1 MQKLFIFMRYIKLIL
16 KSLQSIDNLVTYIF
30 SNLSKE
36 NIFIKN
42 FFGKK
47 KITLVDVGANLGGYT
62 NLILQNTK
70 VKEIHIF
77 EPSKKC
83 FGYLKKKFTQN
94 KIYISN
100 KALSNTNKMNTF
112 YESEV
117 LSQSSLHK
125 VKNKFNSNLE
135 NTDVYKIECITLDKY
150 FYGRKKNFVIDLLK
164 IDAEGEDL
172 MVLEG
177 ASKLLKNK
185 NIRLIKIELLNSFN
199 QKNNSNINEIMF
211 FLNKYN
217 YYITTISKTKFVN
230 EKLLMMDVYF
240 SNK

>member
-1 MQKLFIFMRYIKLIL
+1 MKLIL
-16 KSLQSIDNLVTYIF
+16 KTLQSIDNLVTYIF

-94 KIYISN
+94 KIYINN

-112 YESEV
+112 YENEV
-117 LSQSSLHK
+117 LSQSSLHN
-125 VKNKFNSNLE
+125 VKNKFNSNLK
-135 NTDVYKIECITLDKY
+135 NTDVYKIECVTLDKY

-177 ASKLLKNK
+177 ATKLLKNK

-199 QKNNSNINEIMF
+199 QKNNSNINEIIF

>member
-1 MQKLFIFMRYIKLIL
+1 MRYMKLIL
-16 KSLQSIDNLVTYIF
+16 KTLQSIDNLVTYIF

-62 NLILQNTK
+62 NLVLQNTK

-94 KIYISN
+94 KIYINN

-117 LSQSSLHK
+117 LSQSSLHN

-135 NTDVYKIECITLDKY
+135 NTDVYKIECVTLDKY

-199 QKNNSNINEIMF
+199 QKNNSNINEIIF

>member
-1 MQKLFIFMRYIKLIL
+1 MGYMKFIL
-16 KSLQSIDNLVTYIF
+16 KTLQSIDNLVTYIF
-30 SNLSKE
+30 SNLTKE

-42 FFGKK
+42 YYGKK

-62 NLILQNTK
+62 NLVLQNTK

-94 KIYISN
+94 KIYINN
-100 KALSNTNKMNTF
+100 KALSNSNKMNTF

-117 LSQSSLHK
+117 LSQSSLHNL
-125 VKNKFNSNLE
+125 KNKFNSNLE
-135 NTDVYKIECITLDKY
+135 NTDVYKIECVTLDKY

-199 QKNNSNINEIMF
+199 QKNNSNINEIIF

>member
-1 MQKLFIFMRYIKLIL
+1 MKFIL
-16 KSLQSIDNLVTYIF
+16 KTLQSIDNLVTYIF

-94 KIYISN
+94 KIYINN

-117 LSQSSLHK
+117 LSQSSLHN

-135 NTDVYKIECITLDKY
+135 NTDVYKIECVTLDKY

-199 QKNNSNINEIMF
+199 QKNNSNINEIIF

>member
-1 MQKLFIFMRYIKLIL
+1 MKFIL
-16 KSLQSIDNLVTYIF
+16 KTLQSIDNLVTYIF

-47 KITLVDVGANLGGYT
+47 KINLVDVGANLGGYT

-94 KIYISN
+94 KIYINN

-117 LSQSSLHK
+117 LSQSSLHN

-135 NTDVYKIECITLDKY
+135 NTDVYKIECVTLDKY

-172 MVLEG
+172 KVLEG
-177 ASKLLKNK
+177 ASKLLKNR
-185 NIRLIKIELLNSFN
+185 NIRLIKIELLNSFD
-199 QKNNSNINEIMF
+199 QKNNSNINEIIF

>member
-1 MQKLFIFMRYIKLIL
+1 MKLIL

-62 NLILQNTK
+62 NLVLQNTK
-70 VKEIHIF
+70 VKEIHMF

-94 KIYISN
+94 KIYINN

-117 LSQSSLHK
+117 LSQSSLHN

-135 NTDVYKIECITLDKY
+135 NTDVYKIECVTLDKY
-150 FYGRKKNFVIDLLK
+150 FYGHKKNFVIDLLK

-172 MVLEG
+172 KVLEG
-177 ASKLLKNK
+177 ATKLLKNK

-199 QKNNSNINEIMF
+199 QKNNSNINEIIF

-240 SNK
+240 SNE

>member
-1 MQKLFIFMRYIKLIL
+1 MGYMKFIL
-16 KSLQSIDNLVTYIF
+16 KTLQSIDNLVTYIF

-94 KIYISN
+94 KIYINN
-100 KALSNTNKMNTF
+100 KALSNTNKINTF

-117 LSQSSLHK
+117 LSQSSLHN

-135 NTDVYKIECITLDKY
+135 NTDVYKIECVTLDKY
-150 FYGRKKNFVIDLLK
+150 FYGHKKNFVIDLLK

-172 MVLEG
+172 KVLEG

-199 QKNNSNINEIMF
+199 QKNNSNINEIIF

>member
-1 MQKLFIFMRYIKLIL
+1 MRYMKLIL
-16 KSLQSIDNLVTYIF
+16 KTLQSIDNLVTYIF

-94 KIYISN
+94 KIYINN

-112 YESEV
+112 YENEV
-117 LSQSSLHK
+117 LSQSSLHN
-125 VKNKFNSNLE
+125 VKNKFNSNLK
-135 NTDVYKIECITLDKY
+135 NTDVYKIECVTLDKY

-177 ASKLLKNK
+177 ATKLLKNK

-199 QKNNSNINEIMF
+199 QKNNSNINEIIF

>member
-1 MQKLFIFMRYIKLIL
+1 MKLIL
-16 KSLQSIDNLVTYIF
+16 KTLQSIDNLVTYIF

-94 KIYISN
+94 KIYINN

-117 LSQSSLHK
+117 LSQSSLHN

-135 NTDVYKIECITLDKY
+135 NTDVYKIECVTLDKH

-177 ASKLLKNK
+177 ARKLLKNK
-185 NIRLIKIELLNSFN
+185 NIRLTKIELLNSFN
-199 QKNNSNINEIMF
+199 QKNNSNINEIIF

-240 SNK
+240 SNE

>member
-1 MQKLFIFMRYIKLIL
+1 MKFIL
-16 KSLQSIDNLVTYIF
+16 KTLQSIDNLVTYIF

-94 KIYISN
+94 KIYINN
-100 KALSNTNKMNTF
+100 KALSNTNRMNTF
-112 YESEV
+112 YENEV
-117 LSQSSLHK
+117 LSQSSLHN

-135 NTDVYKIECITLDKY
+135 NTDVYKIECVTLDKY

-172 MVLEG
+172 KVLEG

-199 QKNNSNINEIMF
+199 QKNNSNINEIIF

>member
-1 MQKLFIFMRYIKLIL
+1 MKLIL

-94 KIYISN
+94 KIYINN

-125 VKNKFNSNLE
+125 VKNKFNSNLG
-135 NTDVYKIECITLDKY
+135 NADVYKIECVTLDKY

-172 MVLEG
+172 KVLEG
-177 ASKLLKNK
+177 ASKLLKNR

-199 QKNNSNINEIMF
+199 QKNNSNINEIIF

>member
-1 MQKLFIFMRYIKLIL
+1 M
-16 KSLQSIDNLVTYIF
+16 
-30 SNLSKE
+30 
-36 NIFIKN
+36 
-42 FFGKK
+42 
-47 KITLVDVGANLGGYT
+47 GANLGGYT

-94 KIYISN
+94 KIYINN
-100 KALSNTNKMNTF
+100 KALSNTNKINTF

-117 LSQSSLHK
+117 LSQSSLHN

-135 NTDVYKIECITLDKY
+135 NTDVYKIECVTLDKY

-199 QKNNSNINEIMF
+199 QKNNSNINEIIF

>member
-1 MQKLFIFMRYIKLIL
+1 MRYMKLIL
-16 KSLQSIDNLVTYIF
+16 KTLQSIDNLVTYIF

-94 KIYISN
+94 KIYINN

-117 LSQSSLHK
+117 LSQSSLHN

-135 NTDVYKIECITLDKY
+135 NTDVYKIECVTLDKH

-177 ASKLLKNK
+177 ATKLLKNK

-199 QKNNSNINEIMF
+199 QKNNSNINEIIF

-240 SNK
+240 SNE

>member
-1 MQKLFIFMRYIKLIL
+1 MKLIL
-16 KSLQSIDNLVTYIF
+16 KTLQSIDNLVTYIF

-62 NLILQNTK
+62 NFVLQNTK

-94 KIYISN
+94 KIYINN

-117 LSQSSLHK
+117 LSQSSLHN

-135 NTDVYKIECITLDKY
+135 NTDVYKIECVTLDKH

-177 ASKLLKNK
+177 ATKLLKNK

-199 QKNNSNINEIMF
+199 QKNNSNINEIIF

-240 SNK
+240 SNE

>member
-1 MQKLFIFMRYIKLIL
+1 MKFIL
-16 KSLQSIDNLVTYIF
+16 KTLQSIDNLVTYIF

-62 NLILQNTK
+62 NLVLQNTK
-70 VKEIHIF
+70 VKEIHMF

-94 KIYISN
+94 KIYINN

-117 LSQSSLHK
+117 LSQSSLHN

-135 NTDVYKIECITLDKY
+135 NTDVYKIECVTLDRY

-172 MVLEG
+172 KVLEG

-199 QKNNSNINEIMF
+199 QKNNSNINEIIF

>member
-1 MQKLFIFMRYIKLIL
+1 MGYMKFIL
-16 KSLQSIDNLVTYIF
+16 KTLQSIDNLVTYIF

-94 KIYISN
+94 KIYINN

-117 LSQSSLHK
+117 LSQSSLHN

-135 NTDVYKIECITLDKY
+135 NTDVYKIECVTLDKY

-199 QKNNSNINEIMF
+199 QKNNSNINEIIF

>member
-1 MQKLFIFMRYIKLIL
+1 MKLIL
-16 KSLQSIDNLVTYIF
+16 KTLQSIDNLVTYIF

-94 KIYISN
+94 KIYINN

-117 LSQSSLHK
+117 LSQSSLHN

-135 NTDVYKIECITLDKY
+135 NTDVYKIECVTLDKY

>member
-1 MQKLFIFMRYIKLIL
+1 MKLIL
-16 KSLQSIDNLVTYIF
+16 KTLQSIDNLVTYIF

-94 KIYISN
+94 KIYINN

-117 LSQSSLHK
+117 LSQSSLHN

-135 NTDVYKIECITLDKY
+135 NTDVYKIECVTLDKH

-177 ASKLLKNK
+177 ATKLLKNK

-199 QKNNSNINEIMF
+199 QKNNSNINEIIF

-240 SNK
+240 SNE

>member
-1 MQKLFIFMRYIKLIL
+1 MA
-16 KSLQSIDNLVTYIF
+16 
-30 SNLSKE
+30 
-36 NIFIKN
+36 
-42 FFGKK
+42 KK

-94 KIYISN
+94 KIYINN

-117 LSQSSLHK
+117 LSQSSLHN

-135 NTDVYKIECITLDKY
+135 NTDVYKIECVTLDKY

-199 QKNNSNINEIMF
+199 QKNNSNINEIIF

>member
-1 MQKLFIFMRYIKLIL
+1 MRYIKLIL

-94 KIYISN
+94 KIYINN

-135 NTDVYKIECITLDKY
+135 NTDVYKIECVTLDKY

-199 QKNNSNINEIMF
+199 QKNNSNINEIIF

-217 YYITTISKTKFVN
+217 YYITTISKTKFVD

>member
-94 KIYISN
+94 KIYINN
-100 KALSNTNKMNTF
+100 KALSNTNKINTF

-135 NTDVYKIECITLDKY
+135 NTDVYKIECVTLDKY

-177 ASKLLKNK
+177 ATKLLKNK

-199 QKNNSNINEIMF
+199 QKNNSNINEIIF

-240 SNK
+240 SNE

>member
-1 MQKLFIFMRYIKLIL
+1 MRYIKLIL

-94 KIYISN
+94 KIYINN
-100 KALSNTNKMNTF
+100 KALSNTNKINTF

-117 LSQSSLHK
+117 LSQSSLHN

-199 QKNNSNINEIMF
+199 QKNNSNINEIIF

>member
-1 MQKLFIFMRYIKLIL
+1 MKFIL
-16 KSLQSIDNLVTYIF
+16 KTLQSIDNLVTYIF

-94 KIYISN
+94 KIYINN

-117 LSQSSLHK
+117 LSQSSLHN

-135 NTDVYKIECITLDKY
+135 NTDVYKIECVTLDKY

-172 MVLEG
+172 KVLEG

-199 QKNNSNINEIMF
+199 QKNNSNINEIIF